1 MPRTDT
7 PITALPANGA
17 TARPAGT
24 AADPTNQHV
33 IAAAGKMDRLIVEFT
48 NTTAGAK
55 ACTVKAGVNPPA
67 FRKGDTGDL
76 TTGAI
81 AQNAV
86 SILGPFEAARFAQ
99 ADGSIN
105 VDVDSATTGTIRVY
119 RLAKV

>member
-1 MPRTDT
+1 MPRTDI

-24 AADPTNQHV
+24 AVDATNQHV
-33 IAAAGKMDRLIVEFT
+33 IAAAGKMDRLIIEFT
-48 NTTAGAK
+48 NTFAGTK
-55 ACTVKAGVNPPA
+55 ACTVKAGVNPPG
-67 FRKGDTGDL
+67 FRKGVGDL

-86 SILGPFEAARFAQ
+86 SILGPLEAARFAQ

-105 VDVDSATTGTIRVY
+105 VDVDASTTGTIRVY
-119 RLAKV
+119 RLGKV